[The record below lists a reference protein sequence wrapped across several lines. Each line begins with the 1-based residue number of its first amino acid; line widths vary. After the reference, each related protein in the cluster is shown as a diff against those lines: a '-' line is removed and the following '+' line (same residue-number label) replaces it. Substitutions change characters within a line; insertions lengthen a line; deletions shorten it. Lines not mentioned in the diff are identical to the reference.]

1 MLYNKEM
8 QEIIVLNDLERIKT
22 LSDPLR
28 IQVLRLLIDR
38 QATVKQLADNL
49 GQSSAKIHYHVKEM
63 EKRNIISLVETI
75 EKGGIMEKYY
85 RAAAKN
91 YKIHYEISLK

>member
-1 MLYNKEM
+1 MQYSKEM
-8 QEIIVLNDLERIKT
+8 QEMIVLSDLERIKA

-38 QATVKQLADNL
+38 QATVKQIADNL
-49 GQSSAKIHYHVKEM
+49 CHSPAKIHYHVKEL
-63 EKRNIISLVETI
+63 ERKNVINLVETI

-85 RAAAKN
+85 RAAAKK
-91 YKIHYEISLK
+91 YKIYYEVS